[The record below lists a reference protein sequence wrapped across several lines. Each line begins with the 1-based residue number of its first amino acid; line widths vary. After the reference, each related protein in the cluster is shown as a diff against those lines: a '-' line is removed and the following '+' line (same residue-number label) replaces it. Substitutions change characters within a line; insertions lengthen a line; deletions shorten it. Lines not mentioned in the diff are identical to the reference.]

1 MSKDT
6 LGAEEVEA
14 VTQGLN
20 PSLAKGSE
28 RYDALM
34 TALNERY
41 GQNYVYSPSGLDMVE
56 SWTGQAVRGLLG
68 RK

>member
-6 LGAEEVEA
+6 LDAAEVEA
-14 VTQGLN
+14 VIRGLS
-20 PSLAKGSE
+20 PDLHKGRE
-28 RYDALM
+28 RYDVLM

-56 SWTGQAVRGLLG
+56 SWTGQAVRGLLR

>member
-14 VTQGLN
+14 VTQGLS
-20 PSLAKGSE
+20 PDLHKGRE

-34 TALNERY
+34 TALNKRY